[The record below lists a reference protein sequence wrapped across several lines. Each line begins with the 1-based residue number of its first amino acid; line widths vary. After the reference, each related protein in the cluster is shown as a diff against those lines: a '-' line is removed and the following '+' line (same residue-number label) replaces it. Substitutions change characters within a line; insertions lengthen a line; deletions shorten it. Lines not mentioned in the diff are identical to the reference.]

1 MPFSAKEYGMLSL
14 VIVGQDRQLARAM
27 YRAAQDFAKK
37 HKGDA
42 SMRLTL
48 LAAALSDAL
57 NTTHVTV
64 EENNAQRLIDQAT
77 GRSQPPKSRR
87 KPRTTS

>member
-1 MPFSAKEYGMLSL
+1 MLSAKEYGMLSL
-14 VIVGQDRQLARAM
+14 VVVGQDRQLARAL
-27 YRAAQDFAKK
+27 YRAAAEFAKK

-42 SMRLTL
+42 SVRLTL
-48 LAAALSDAL
+48 FAAALNDAI

-64 EENNAQRLIDQAT
+64 DEADAARLIDQAT
-77 GRSQPPKSRR
+77 GRSNPPKSRR